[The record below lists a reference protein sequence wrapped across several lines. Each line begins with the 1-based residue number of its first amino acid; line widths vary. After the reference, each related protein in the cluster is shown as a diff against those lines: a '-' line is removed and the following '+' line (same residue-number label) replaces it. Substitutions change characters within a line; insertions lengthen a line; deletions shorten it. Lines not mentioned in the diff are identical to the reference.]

1 MQKIFIGLLF
11 LFFHFRIEGFDL
23 LPQFVGYILIGM
35 GFADLSKTDAAFGKN
50 GNLFYGFAVFEFCA
64 ILASFLLPGFII
76 VFVQVI
82 IQICAL
88 YMICQAVENSEQ
100 EQGELGAAHL
110 RDCWLFY
117 TTICVFSLI
126 CNTFQILLIFDII
139 LSIFAFIAYLIGFY
153 HTQSLYEQRANRTD
167 TEIV

>member
-11 LFFHFRIEGFDL
+11 LFFHFRIEGIDL

-64 ILASFLLPGFII
+64 ILASFLLPDFVI

-82 IQICAL
+82 VQIYAL
-88 YMICQAVENSEQ
+88 YVICQAVENSEQ
-100 EQGELGAAHL
+100 KQGELGAVHL
-110 RDCWLFY
+110 RNCWLFY
-117 TTICVFSLI
+117 TIVCALSLI
-126 CNTFQILLIFDII
+126 CVTLLVLFILHKI
-139 LSIFAFIAYLIGFY
+139 LSIFAFIAYLIAFY
-153 HTQSLYEQRANRTD
+153 HTKTLYEQRTNRTD
-167 TEIV
+167 AEIV